1 MTDNEQPQRT
11 RQGMLERDNHEKI
24 DYRVVRFVDL
34 DDIPQEAIRVSV
46 YESPDGFVSYFRE
59 REYYY
64 WYDLDEHEDVFF
76 QRITDTRYRIIHI
89 NTTIDGTNYVNLK
102 NIYCQNVVVEINKF
116 KFQYSLN

>member
-1 MTDNEQPQRT
+1 MDEQKFSRC
-11 RQGMLERDNHEKI
+11 GMLERDNHEKI
-24 DYRVVRFVDL
+24 DYHTVRFVDL
-34 DDIPQEAIRVSV
+34 DDIPQEAIRVNI

-64 WYDLDEHEDVFF
+64 YYDNEEHENVFF
-76 QRITDTRYRIIHI
+76 QRITDTRYRIMHI

-102 NIYCQNVVVEINKF
+102 NIYCQNVVVEVNKF